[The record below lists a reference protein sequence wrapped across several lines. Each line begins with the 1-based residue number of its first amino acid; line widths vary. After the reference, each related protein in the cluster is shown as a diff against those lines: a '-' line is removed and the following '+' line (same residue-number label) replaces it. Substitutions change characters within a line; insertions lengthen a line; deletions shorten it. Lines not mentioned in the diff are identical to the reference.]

1 MSQQRRFRV
10 RLSQVRAENLPSKD
24 RQGASDPYFVFDFDN
39 FKSIK
44 SEVVKKELHPQWAID
59 VHFYYETRYVN
70 RFKDKTLRFDIYDHD
85 RFFKADDYIGG
96 CELDLHTVAVGF
108 VQHEIVLRGRK
119 KEPVGKLFFSLEMD
133 LWEDIT
139 GTFKD
144 LMLQLYEENT
154 SPEPRDKYLQIF
166 YEKDRVSQENV
177 MRTDSV
183 RNRNA
188 SWGDTPSL
196 IFNSKLYDFKRL
208 GLRVNVVQT
217 EGNLLLGQ
225 GWIPPQVALASNN
238 SLQPFRIAI
247 AGASNMEVGVLEGY
261 MYLKNLPAFGQ
272 RPVGVHTDTG
282 PIYSASDD
290 GLPLALHSTGNS
302 VNTGIAPLPPPKDF
316 ITSAPSSL
324 SRPTPSVQSPYPATY
339 PISHHHTNSPHAT
352 GAYPVSNGSYPP
364 ATSPYP
370 PANAPYPPLTSPYPP
385 ASLPAH
391 PGAPYV
397 MAQPTAPYP
406 PMAMAGGG
414 YGHPTTVPPV
424 DMYPAMIPQQSTGSS
439 PAGSRPVSIQ
449 PSGRPLAPIQ
459 SPQSTG
465 SAGAFPMLLET
476 ASVATGGSSRPASG
490 IYPPP
495 MHAERPPLASVYP
508 PPSVAMPTA
517 VYPYPPVTAMPMPSG
532 GSYPP
537 SGMAMPA
544 PSAAAAAM
552 PMPSVVIPPRTVVP
566 PPRTVVPPPSRS
578 TASPGARAQY
588 MGGRPPI
595 YPPSPLPPSHMNST
609 SSNGSE
615 TAAAATATGVASG
628 VASHGTGGSFALP
641 GAFPVSSAS
650 ESAASSPKVPPYS
663 SALYPPPDYM
673 VAGTRA
679 MPGEGLVSANTT
691 GPASVYPN
699 GTGQVYANGTGQV
712 YANTTGPVY
721 ANTTGPVY
729 ANTTGPASVYPPAA
743 GSAGVYP
750 PASVAGV
757 YPPVSAAGVYPPA
770 VGVYPPAT
778 GPAGVYPPAAAGV
791 YPPLASTYPPP
802 GVPYGNVYPPP

>member
-24 RQGASDPYFVFDFDN
+24 RQGASDPYFIFDFDN

-70 RFKDKTLRFDIYDHD
+70 RFKDKMLRFDIYDHD

-154 SPEPRDKYLQIF
+154 SPEPREKYLQIF
-166 YEKDRVSQENV
+166 YEKEYDIFSLVSPENV
-177 MRTDSV
+177 MRTDPV

-196 IFNSKLYDFKRL
+196 IFNTKLYDFRRL

-247 AGASNMEVGVLEGY
+247 AGTNNIEVGVLEGY

-282 PIYSASDD
+282 PIYGASDD
-290 GLPLALHSTGNS
+290 GLPLALNSTGNS
-302 VNTGIAPLPPPKDF
+302 ASTGVAPLPPPKDF
-316 ITSAPSSL
+316 IASAPSSL
-324 SRPTPSVQSPYPATY
+324 SRPTSSVQPPYPATY

-364 ATSPYP
+364 ANSPYP
-370 PANAPYPPLTSPYPP
+370 PSPYPP

-414 YGHPTTVPPV
+414 FGHPTTVPPV

-439 PAGSRPVSIQ
+439 PAGSRPVSMQ
-449 PSGRPLAPIQ
+449 PSCRPVVPIQ

-465 SAGAFPMLLET
+465 SATAFPMPLE
-476 ASVATGGSSRPASG
+476 SATGGSSRPASG

-495 MHAERPPLASVYP
+495 MHAERPPLAMPTGVYP
-508 PPSVAMPTA
+508 PPSMGMPTA
-517 VYPYPPVTAMPMPSG
+517 VYPYPPVAGMPMPSG

-537 SGMAMPA
+537 SGVAMPA
-544 PSAAAAAM
+544 PPAAAAAAIS
-552 PMPSVVIPPRTVVP
+552 MPSVVIPPRTVVP

-578 TASPGARAQY
+578 TASPASARAQY
-588 MGGRPPI
+588 TGGRPPI

-615 TAAAATATGVASG
+615 TAAATAAAAAGIAGG

-641 GAFPVSSAS
+641 GAFPGSSAS
-650 ESAASSPKVPPYS
+650 ESAASSPKVTPYPP
-663 SALYPPPDYM
+663 ALYPPPEYM
-673 VAGTRA
+673 AAGTRG
-679 MPGEGLVSANTT
+679 MPSEGLVSANST
-691 GPASVYPN
+691 GPAGVYPPN
-699 GTGQVYANGTGQV
+699 A
-712 YANTTGPVY
+712 TGPVY

-729 ANTTGPASVYPPAA
+729 ANTTGPAGVYPPP
-743 GSAGVYP
+743 AGVYP
-750 PASVAGV
+750 PPAGV
-757 YPPVSAAGVYPPA
+757 YPPPAGI
-770 VGVYPPAT
+770 YPPAT
-778 GPAGVYPPAAAGV
+778 GPAGV

>member
-24 RQGASDPYFVFDFDN
+24 RQGASDPYFIFDFDN

-144 LMLQLYEENT
+144 LMLQLYEENVL
-154 SPEPRDKYLQIF
+154 PEPREKYLQIF
-166 YEKDRVSQENV
+166 YEKDRGSQENV

-196 IFNSKLYDFKRL
+196 IFNTKLYDFRRL

-247 AGASNMEVGVLEGY
+247 AGANNMEVGVLEGY

-302 VNTGIAPLPPPKDF
+302 VNTGVAPLPPPKDF
-316 ITSAPSSL
+316 IASAPSSL
-324 SRPTPSVQSPYPATY
+324 SRPTSSVQPPYPATY
-339 PISHHHTNSPHAT
+339 PISHHHANSPHAT

-364 ATSPYP
+364 ANAPYP
-370 PANAPYPPLTSPYPP
+370 PANSPYPPLTSPYPP
-385 ASLPAH
+385 SSLPAH

-406 PMAMAGGG
+406 PVAGGF
-414 YGHPTTVPPV
+414 GHPATVPPV
-424 DMYPAMIPQQSTGSS
+424 DMYPAMVPQQSTGSS

-449 PSGRPLAPIQ
+449 PSGRPPAPIQ

-465 SAGAFPMLLET
+465 SATAFPMPLE
-476 ASVATGGSSRPASG
+476 SATGGSSRPASG

-495 MHAERPPLASVYP
+495 MHAERPPLAMPTGIYP
-508 PPSVAMPTA
+508 PPSMGMPSATG
-517 VYPYPPVTAMPMPSG
+517 VYPYPPAAAMPMPSG

-537 SGMAMPA
+537 SGMGMPA
-544 PSAAAAAM
+544 PPAAAGAM

-578 TASPGARAQY
+578 TASPASARAQY
-588 MGGRPPI
+588 VGGRPPI

-609 SSNGSE
+609 SSNGSDVPMAGVA
-615 TAAAATATGVASG
+615 AAAATASG

-641 GAFPVSSAS
+641 GAFPGSSAS
-650 ESAASSPKVPPYS
+650 ESAASSPKVTPHPP
-663 SALYPPPDYM
+663 ALYPPPDYM
-673 VAGTRA
+673 AAGTRG
-679 MPGEGLVSANTT
+679 MPSEGPVSANTT
-691 GPASVYPN
+691 GPAGVYPPN
-699 GTGQVYANGTGQV
+699 AAGPVYANGTGQV
-712 YANTTGPVY
+712 YANTTGPVCANGTGPVY

-729 ANTTGPASVYPPAA
+729 ANTTGPT
-743 GSAGVYP
+743 GVYP
-750 PASVAGV
+750 PAT
-757 YPPVSAAGVYPPA
+757 AAGVYPPPA
-770 VGVYPPAT
+770 GVYPPPAGVYPPAT
-778 GPAGVYPPAAAGV
+778 GPAGVYPPAAGV